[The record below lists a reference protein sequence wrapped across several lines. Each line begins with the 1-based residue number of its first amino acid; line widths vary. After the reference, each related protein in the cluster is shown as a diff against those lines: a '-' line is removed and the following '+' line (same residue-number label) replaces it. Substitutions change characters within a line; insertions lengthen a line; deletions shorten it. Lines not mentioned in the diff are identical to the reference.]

1 MKKTILATLLL
12 ASLFTACKKEETT
25 GNIPQAD
32 TLVSTTVTK
41 DANASVKDK
50 LAQLVNKTLDW
61 TALPD
66 NFTLLPVVEKDS
78 VYIGFDLVEHAE
90 NLKVLKHTGYFSKE
104 FIDNYDNIIKELDRK
119 TKSNEFGIWQA
130 NDLPPFSFA
139 NDVNPWCNCQDDPGE
154 LNAPLK
160 VGVISLD
167 GDSGKF
173 FYYYGNKEA
182 DANNYSYKFNAVK
195 ENGVWK
201 ISYMEGFD
209 YKTSVRTDG
218 EL

>member
-1 MKKTILATLLL
+1 MNKTILATLLL
-12 ASLFTACKKEETT
+12 VLFFASCKKEETT
-25 GNIPQAD
+25 ESITKAD
-32 TLVSTTVTK
+32 TLVTTPVAK
-41 DANASVKDK
+41 DANATVKDE
-50 LAQLVNKTLDW
+50 LTQLVNKTLDW

-66 NFTLLPVVEKDS
+66 NFALLPVVEKDS
-78 VYIGFDLVEHAE
+78 VYTGFDLVEHAE

-139 NDVNPWCNCQDDPGE
+139 NDVDPWCNCQDDPGGV
-154 LNAPLK
+154 NAPLK
-160 VGVISLD
+160 VGIISLN

-182 DANNYSYKFNAVK
+182 DANKYSYKFNAVK
-195 ENGVWK
+195 ENGSWK

-209 YKTSVRTDG
+209 YEQSTKTDG
-218 EL
+218 E